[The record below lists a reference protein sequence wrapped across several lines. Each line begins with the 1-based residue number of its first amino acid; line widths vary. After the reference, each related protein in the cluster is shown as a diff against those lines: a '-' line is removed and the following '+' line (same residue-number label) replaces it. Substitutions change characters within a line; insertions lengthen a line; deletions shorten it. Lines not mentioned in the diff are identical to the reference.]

1 MERRHVFSV
10 GEINRY
16 LKELIEGNLEL
27 QDIWIRGEI
36 SNFTHHSRG
45 HMYFTVKDEE
55 AVIKAVM
62 FAGNNRFLKFVPKNG
77 TKVLVRGAV
86 TVYESGGQYQFIARE
101 MQPDGMGS
109 LYLAFEQ
116 LKQKLQEEGL
126 FDADRKR
133 NLPAYPKV
141 IGVVTSPTGA
151 AVRDIVT
158 TIRRR
163 YPVARVLL
171 VPVLVQG
178 EHAPRSISE
187 AIQLLNRSGEVDVL
201 IVGRGGGSIEE
212 LWAFNTELVARSIA
226 VSTIPV
232 ISAVG
237 HETDFTIADFVAD
250 IRAAT
255 PTAAAELAVPHI
267 LELRQ
272 RLKWLQDKL
281 QGNLLT
287 RLNRS
292 ADRWKR
298 AQKALNH
305 RHPQKQVENANQRLD
320 RLMDR
325 FYLSMH
331 RFTRNRRVMLNST
344 TQKLQFYNPNKQL
357 GQYKERLSRL
367 QEELHKESLQV
378 VKHKRNQLL
387 LTMARLDGLS
397 PLKIMSRGYSLV
409 YKEGQLV
416 KSIQQLDPGDGVRV
430 ELIDG
435 TIDCSVWALEERKID
450 GKK

>member
-10 GEINRY
+10 GEINRF
-16 LKELIEGNLEL
+16 LKELIEGNFEL

-126 FDADRKR
+126 FDAHRKR
-133 NLPAYPKV
+133 TLPAYPKV

-171 VPVLVQG
+171 VPVMVQG

-187 AIQLLNRSGEVDVL
+187 AIQLLNRSGEVDVM

-212 LWAFNTELVARSIA
+212 LWAFNTEVVARSIA
-226 VSTIPV
+226 VSSIPV

-287 RLNRS
+287 RLNQS

-298 AQKALNH
+298 AQKALSH

-331 RFTRNRRVMLNST
+331 RFTRNRRVMLNAT

-357 GQYKERLSRL
+357 GQFKERLSRL

-378 VKHKRNQLL
+378 VKYKRNQLL

-430 ELIDG
+430 ELMDG
-435 TIDCSVWALEERKID
+435 TIDCSVWALEERKND